1 MAKSSLQFLER
12 RNIDV
17 YSTDS
22 HAVRTLV
29 KEDCGKVI
37 VLNRTK
43 GHTLTLP
50 SAADAGEGWNARI
63 IIGTAHSDL
72 TERLTT
78 TITAPSGDSNIVLL
92 AATTD
97 ASQGTAGVA
106 EITDALDL
114 SSEGDGDSFTITVGT
129 AAGGSG
135 ATFTFTLQ
143 DAAHASAGAAN
154 TFIIK
159 RGVAGETDSDARI
172 TARIVDCL
180 KGTATTAGTVDR
192 PATGEGSEGT
202 AILGIS
208 NGVFDVSA
216 ESGDQVRFTFTALGT
231 AAPAAV
237 ALGTTAGTDPRVGNS
252 ANVGAVTPETAG
264 VVAPAVTASGRVATI
279 DPSGVSAG
287 DQIDLHVYNGVWFVK
302 STCAS

>member
-12 RNIDV
+12 RNVDV
-17 YSTDS
+17 YSADV

-37 VLNRTK
+37 VLDRAK
-43 GHTLTLP
+43 GLTLTLP
-50 SAADAGEGWNARI
+50 SAALAGEGWNARI

-72 TERLTT
+72 TERLTS
-78 TITAPSGDSNIVLL
+78 TITAPAGDPNIVLL
-92 AATTD
+92 AASSD
-97 ASQGTAGVA
+97 NSSATAGVA
-106 EITDALDL
+106 EVTDALDL
-114 SSEGDGDSFTITVGT
+114 TAENDGDSFTITVGP

-143 DAAHASAGAAN
+143 DAAHASAAAAN

-159 RGVAGETDSDARI
+159 RGVAGETDSDAGI
-172 TARIVDCL
+172 AARIVDCL

-208 NGVFDVSA
+208 NGVFTVSA
-216 ESGDQVRFTFTALGT
+216 VADDQVRFTFTVLGT

-252 ANVGAVTPETAG
+252 GNVGAVTPETAG
-264 VVAPAVTASGRVATI
+264 VDAPAVTASGRVATI
-279 DPSGVSAG
+279 DPSGVTAG
-287 DQIDLHVYNGVWFVK
+287 DQIDLHVYNGTWFVK
-302 STCAS
+302 STSAS

>member
-17 YSTDS
+17 YSDDV

-37 VLNRTK
+37 VLSRSQ

-50 SAADAGEGWNARI
+50 SAALAGEGWNARI
-63 IIGTAHSDL
+63 IIDTAHSDL
-72 TERLTT
+72 TERLTS
-78 TITAPSGDSNIVLL
+78 TITAPAGDPNIVLL
-92 AATTD
+92 AASSD
-97 ASQGTAGVA
+97 ASQGVAGVA

-114 SSEGDGDSFTITVGT
+114 TAEGDGDAFTITVGT

-135 ATFTFTLQ
+135 STFTFTLQ
-143 DAAHASAGAAN
+143 DAAHGSAAAAN

-159 RGVAGETDSDARI
+159 RGVADETNTAARI
-172 TARIVDCL
+172 AARIVDCL

-192 PATGEGSEGT
+192 PATGEGSTGT
-202 AILGIS
+202 AVLGIS

-237 ALGTTAGTDPRVGNS
+237 VLGTSAGTDPRVGNS

-279 DPSGVSAG
+279 DPSGTVAG
-287 DQIDLHVYNGVWFVK
+287 DQIELHVYNGTWFVK
-302 STCAS
+302 STSAS